1 MAERKSW
8 LKIIGKLKKFVA
20 DVGTI
25 WEGTTLAGYQERGPY
40 FCGECHYLKGVH
52 KEIFKDENGLGR
64 CDPPVMISDPQVK
77 KDSEGRPIVNI
88 KIGCCEFVEST
99 KKIEEK

>member
-25 WEGTTLAGYQERGPY
+25 WDGTPLSGYAESGPY
-40 FCGECHYLKGVH
+40 HCQDCHYLKGIH
-52 KEIFKDENGLGR
+52 KEIFKDSEGFGR
-64 CDPPVMISDPQVK
+64 CDMPVVIADPKVK
-77 KDSEGRPIVNI
+77 KDDQGRPIVNI
-88 KIGCCEFVEST
+88 PKGCCAFVDPV